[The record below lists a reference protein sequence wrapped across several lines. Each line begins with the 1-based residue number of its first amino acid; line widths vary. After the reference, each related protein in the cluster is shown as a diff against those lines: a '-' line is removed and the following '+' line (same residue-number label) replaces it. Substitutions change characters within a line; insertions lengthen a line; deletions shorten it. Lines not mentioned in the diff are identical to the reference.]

1 MAGFEGKELVR
12 RLSWLVW
19 QDQENFRHQLKEAV
33 SIILFFYLLFWSTYP
48 GTLYFSMLNTPS
60 RERSLV

>member
-33 SIILFFYLLFWSTYP
+33 SIILFFYQILEYVP
-48 GTLYFSMLNTPS
+48 GNAIFLYA
-60 RERSLV
+60 